1 MVKNFGNSVADYI
14 KRTDIL
20 FWVLTILAS
29 IYGCCLIASQQ
40 RAGNVNFL
48 RTQLIAVCIGY
59 AAAVVISMIDYHLI
73 AGLWWLAAGLAL
85 VLTAAVFLFGIQV
98 SGTDDV
104 GWIRLPGGMTFQPSE
119 LTKICFIVT
128 FSRHL
133 AVLEDKQML
142 KSFWGVCTLVLH
154 AAVPVGLIHLQGDDG
169 AALVFALMFVVM
181 CFAAGVQLRYF
192 VILAIAAAAAV
203 PLLWTV
209 VFNDDQKNRLRVLL
223 RADDSML
230 QTYGWQQYQGK
241 VSIASGGL
249 FGKGYFQGSRVARE
263 VVPYQEN
270 DFIFTVAGEELG
282 FVGCV
287 VILLLFV
294 LLILR
299 IMRNAAKSQDALGK
313 NICMGFASILMIQTI
328 VNLGMVLGLL
338 PVIGITLPFFSA
350 GGSSAACLYL
360 GVGLVQSVCM
370 SNRSLVHIENHWDN
384 TSKKL
389 HV

>member
-1 MVKNFGNSVADYI
+1 MLIIALNTLS
-14 KRTDIL
+14 L
-20 FWVLTILAS
+20 L
-29 IYGCCLIASQQ
+29 LIASMQ
-40 RAGNVNFL
+40 RAGEYNYL
-48 RTQLIAVCIGY
+48 RTQSIALCIGIVG
-59 AAAVVISMIDYHLI
+59 AFMLSVIDYKFLRKF
-73 AGLWWLAAGLAL
+73 WWLAAIAGVGLIG
-85 VLTAAVFLFGIQV
+85 VVFIYGITV
-98 SGTDDV
+98 EGTDDMA
-104 GWIRLPGGMTFQPSE
+104 WINIGGFSLQPSE
-119 LTKICFIVT
+119 IVKVCFIVT
-128 FSRHL
+128 LSAHLSWLMKSGKITDFLNVCLL
-133 AVLEDKQML
+133 AVHGAL
-142 KSFWGVCTLVLH
+142 
-154 AAVPVGLIHLQGDDG
+154 PVMLIHLQGDDG

-223 RADDSML
+223 SADDSML